1 MADQLNPTMLQKLAS
16 LLGGGQAGQNV
27 QTAQNPQYTNYVR
40 EMRAQGL
47 PALPIQAWMQQQKA
61 APVPQPVP
69 AQPMP
74 EAPPKPFQ
82 F

>member
-1 MADQLNPTMLQKLAS
+1 MLQKLAA
-16 LLGGGQAGQNV
+16 LLGGQQAGQNV

-40 EMRAQGL
+40 EMRAQGAQ
-47 PALPIQAWMQQQKA
+47 PLPIQAWMQQQQA
-61 APVPQPVP
+61 APQPQQ
-69 AQPMP
+69 AQQQP